1 MDLIL
6 SILLNLALL
15 AVGLLLAAAGL
26 RGRRVGDHR
35 FCRKCGF
42 DLTGRPAGGR
52 RCAECGANLTR
63 AAGVAVGRRR
73 RRPGVAAGGVALLAA
88 GLLGG
93 AAMLGAVDPLPL
105 EPAWW
110 LARVADGRD
119 APAATA
125 ALGELARR
133 QAAGSLSQGRTDA
146 LADRAL
152 ALQADRS
159 RPWDSRWGALL
170 EAARAAGRLDD
181 ARWSRYARQAFDLR
195 VVVRPRVRLGDPLS
209 VDVSPGATRVGP
221 GATFYA
227 LYQWQ
232 SLSVGGAALGSP
244 ALDTTPAAWVAR
256 LGGGWEGTPRTVVL
270 EGEAA
275 HTAAVGAVEVEAA
288 VPYWIGEF
296 TGGTIPSTRPAVVL
310 ASGTVRQARTVR
322 IVARDDLDGVVVI
335 DPAAAGAMARAVGA
349 RWVEWSER
357 AGRVVVAI
365 DVNTPALP
373 YPLKHAVF
381 LRAGGEEVRV
391 GELVATPGGS
401 SMQDRDPKLDQG
413 KLPAAVVRT
422 GRVDVVLRPDTEAIV
437 RDPHGPPPWG
447 GEIVL
452 KDVPVNPAVR

>member
-1 MDLIL
+1 MGLIL

-63 AAGVAVGRRR
+63 AAGVAVGRRC
-73 RRPGVAAGGVALLAA
+73 AAGV
-88 GLLGG
+88 
-93 AAMLGAVDPLPL
+93 
-105 EPAWW
+105 EP
-110 LARVADGRD
+110 
-119 APAATA
+119 
-125 ALGELARR
+125 
-133 QAAGSLSQGRTDA
+133 
-146 LADRAL
+146 
-152 ALQADRS
+152 
-159 RPWDSRWGALL
+159 
-170 EAARAAGRLDD
+170 
-181 ARWSRYARQAFDLR
+181 
-195 VVVRPRVRLGDPLS
+195 
-209 VDVSPGATRVGP
+209 
-221 GATFYA
+221 
-227 LYQWQ
+227 
-232 SLSVGGAALGSP
+232 P